1 MRKRSRR
8 WSKAKRFLRRVKEGV
23 VPLARYVGLE
33 FAPFVAAYGAVVSV
47 PMHFVFGFELSPLA
61 VVSWGLLFYLVDE
74 EVLSWVKEL
83 KPYVR
88 VKVDE

>member
-1 MRKRSRR
+1 
-8 WSKAKRFLRRVKEGV
+8 
-23 VPLARYVGLE
+23 
-33 FAPFVAAYGAVVSV
+33 
-47 PMHFVFGFELSPLA
+47 
-61 VVSWGLLFYLVDE
+61 LLFYLVDE